1 MSPSP
6 EHVAKVNALAHQLID
21 IVCELETHRV
31 ALQALLS
38 AYTSV
43 AVCHPCCARVAAST
57 ARQMADVIE
66 SHAAPEGAAHVH

>member
-6 EHVAKVNALAHQLID
+6 EHLAKVKALAHQLID
-21 IVCELETHRV
+21 AVSTQETHLI
-31 ALQALLS
+31 ALQALMS

-43 AVCHPCCARVAAST
+43 AVCHPCCARTAAST

-66 SHAAPEGAAHVH
+66 AHATPEGAAHVH